1 MVFRAQ
7 PAPPRHVLAGGEI
20 EAALSLFEFP
30 AFGDDT
36 SAGGQ
41 GAEFAGHYRALR
53 NGGFLQ
59 FSGEDGDFLSTMP
72 AAPEFSLAFTAAHTW
87 LLVSKVKN
95 RHYAK
100 KAVSGQRPT
109 ENPNASIIR

>member
-1 MVFRAQ
+1 METV
-7 PAPPRHVLAGGEI
+7 
-20 EAALSLFEFP
+20 LSLFKLP
-30 AFGDDT
+30 TFGDDIP
-36 SAGGQ
+36 AGGQ
-41 GAEFAGHYRALR
+41 GAKLDGYHRALR
-53 NGGFLQ
+53 NGGFFQ

-72 AAPEFSLAFTAAHTW
+72 AAPEFPLAFAAAHTW

-100 KAVSGQRPT
+100 KAVLGQRPT